1 MSKQDQKESIDM
13 LAIKNNLMAE
23 QASRQLGINYKNL
36 SNSVRKLSSGLRI
49 NSAAD
54 DAAGLAVRELI
65 RADVAVLR
73 QGSRN
78 GRDAISMLQTA
89 EGAMGVID
97 DVLVRM
103 RELAEQSSTES
114 YSSAQRG
121 IMHDEFSQLI
131 DEINRISNNTEFNG
145 LNLLN
150 YDATNMEDATNLKIH
165 LGTAEMIQV
174 DRANMTATGLS
185 LQSSTGTYRLES
197 TGAAAQ
203 STALN
208 MSGNVTV
215 TLNDGSAYSAD
226 VVATD
231 DLDAIATKITGLSAG
246 LTATAVSGSNGVY
259 IEVTTATGSAA
270 NITGISVSGM
280 GAAGASASNLE
291 TFTEVQAGQDAVSIN
306 SATSARAALDTIV
319 AAIKTKDQ
327 YRAKLGYLM
336 NRLEA
341 ATSVI
346 DIQAENLLSA
356 ESRISDVDVA
366 SEMAAMTR
374 HQVLA
379 QAGISMLSQ
388 ANSMPQMALSLL
400 QG

>member
-1 MSKQDQKESIDM
+1 M
-13 LAIKNNLMAE
+13 LAIRNNLMAE

-36 SNSVRKLSSGLRI
+36 TNSVRKLSSGLRI
-49 NSAAD
+49 NTAAD
-54 DAAGLAVRELI
+54 DAAGMAVRELI
-65 RADVAVLR
+65 RADVSVLR
-73 QGSRN
+73 QGARN

-97 DVLVRM
+97 SVLIRM
-103 RELAEQSSTES
+103 RELAEQSATES

-121 IMHDEFSQLI
+121 IMHDEFTQLI
-131 DEINRISNNTEFNG
+131 EEINRISNNTEFNG

-150 YDATNMEDATNLKIH
+150 LDSTDTTDQTDLKIH
-165 LGTAEMIQV
+165 LGTSEMIQV
-174 DRANMTATGLS
+174 DRADMTSTGL
-185 LQSSTGTYRLES
+185 
-197 TGAAAQ
+197 
-203 STALN
+203 ALTEAN
-208 MSGNVTV
+208 SVYQF
-215 TLNDGSAYSAD
+215 DG
-226 VVATD
+226 
-231 DLDAIATKITGLSAG
+231 LG
-246 LTATAVSGSNGVY
+246 VS
-259 IEVTTATGSAA
+259 ATGSAA
-270 NITGISVSGM
+270 GLSGTYTIETEGGASYTVTVGDASDTVASVAQFINTSVSASFSVSTVTLPDGTIGIQLTAGSVGSDFNVSAVTASSATFNALETGTQTAE
-280 GAAGASASNLE
+280 GAIDASISSAASARLS
-291 TFTEVQAGQDAVSIN
+291 
-306 SATSARAALDTIV
+306 LDTIV

-336 NRLEA
+336 NRLES

>member
-1 MSKQDQKESIDM
+1 
-13 LAIKNNLMAE
+13 
-23 QASRQLGINYKNL
+23 
-36 SNSVRKLSSGLRI
+36 
-49 NSAAD
+49 
-54 DAAGLAVRELI
+54 
-65 RADVAVLR
+65 
-73 QGSRN
+73 
-78 GRDAISMLQTA
+78 
-89 EGAMGVID
+89 
-97 DVLVRM
+97 
-103 RELAEQSSTES
+103 
-114 YSSAQRG
+114 
-121 IMHDEFSQLI
+121 
-131 DEINRISNNTEFNG
+131 
-145 LNLLN
+145 
-150 YDATNMEDATNLKIH
+150 
-165 LGTAEMIQV
+165 
-174 DRANMTATGLS
+174 
-185 LQSSTGTYRLES
+185 
-197 TGAAAQ
+197 
-203 STALN
+203 
-208 MSGNVTV
+208 
-215 TLNDGSAYSAD
+215 
-226 VVATD
+226 
-231 DLDAIATKITGLSAG
+231 
-246 LTATAVSGSNGVY
+246 
-259 IEVTTATGSAA
+259 
-270 NITGISVSGM
+270 M

>member
-1 MSKQDQKESIDM
+1 M
-13 LAIKNNLMAE
+13 LAIRNNLMAE
-23 QASRQLGINYKNL
+23 QASRQLGINYQNL
-36 SNSVRKLSSGLRI
+36 TNSVRKLSSGLRI

-54 DAAGLAVRELI
+54 DAAGMAVRELI

-73 QGSRN
+73 QGARN

-89 EGAMGVID
+89 EGAMGVVD
-97 DVLVRM
+97 SVLIRM
-103 RELAEQSSTES
+103 RELAEQSATES

-121 IMHDEFSQLI
+121 IMHDEFRQLI
-131 DEINRISNNTEFNG
+131 EEINRISNNTEFNSI
-145 LNLLN
+145 NLLN
-150 YDATNMEDATNLKIH
+150 YDSTDATDPTDLKIH

-174 DRANMTATGLS
+174 DRADMTSTGLA
-185 LQSSTGTYRLES
+185 LTES
-197 TGAAAQ
+197 NAVYQFNG
-203 STALN
+203 L
-208 MSGNVTV
+208 SGSDVTSATNISGDFTV
-215 TLNDGSAYSAD
+215 TLEGGTSFTVTATSNGETISALAAAIAASSASASFD
-226 VVATD
+226 VATVTNAD
-231 DLDAIATKITGLSAG
+231 GTIGIQMAALSAG
-246 LTATAVSGSNGVY
+246 SSYNVSAVTA
-259 IEVTTATGSAA
+259 
-270 NITGISVSGM
+270 
-280 GAAGASASNLE
+280 ASASLASAIE
-291 TFTEVQAGQDAVSIN
+291 TGTQVTEGVNDASIN
-306 SATSARAALDTIV
+306 TAVSARAALGTIV

>member
-13 LAIKNNLMAE
+13 LAIRNNLMAE

-36 SNSVRKLSSGLRI
+36 TNSVQKLSSGLRI
-49 NSAAD
+49 NTAAD
-54 DAAGLAVRELI
+54 DAAGMAVRELI
-65 RADVAVLR
+65 RADVSVLR
-73 QGSRN
+73 QGTRN

-97 DVLVRM
+97 SVLIRM
-103 RELAEQSSTES
+103 RELAEQSATES

-121 IMHDEFSQLI
+121 IMHDEFSQLVE
-131 DEINRISNNTEFNG
+131 EINRISNNTEFNG

-150 YDATNMEDATNLKIH
+150 LDSTDTTDQTDLKIH
-165 LGTAEMIQV
+165 LGTSEMIQV
-174 DRANMTATGLS
+174 DRADMTSTGLALTEANSVYQFDGLSGSSVTSATNVSGDFDIVLEGGTSYTVTATSNGQTISAL
-185 LQSSTGTYRLES
+185 
-197 TGAAAQ
+197 AAAIN
-203 STALN
+203 SSVSA
-208 MSGNVTV
+208 SFDVETV
-215 TLNDGSAYSAD
+215 TNKDGT
-226 VVATD
+226 VG
-231 DLDAIATKITGLSAG
+231 IQ
-246 LTATAVSGSNGVY
+246 LTAKSVGNDFNIAS
-259 IEVTTATGSAA
+259 ISAA
-270 NITGISVSGM
+270 T
-280 GAAGASASNLE
+280 GASAIE
-291 TFTEVQAGQDAVSIN
+291 TGSQLTEGAGNASIQ
-306 SATSARAALDTIV
+306 SAASARLSLDTIV

-336 NRLEA
+336 NRLES